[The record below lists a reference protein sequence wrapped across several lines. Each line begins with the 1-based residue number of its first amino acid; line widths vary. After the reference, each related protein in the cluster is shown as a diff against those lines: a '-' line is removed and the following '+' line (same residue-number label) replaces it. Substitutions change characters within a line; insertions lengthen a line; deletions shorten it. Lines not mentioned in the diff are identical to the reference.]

1 MAGAPELT
9 SHSQATEAVEGVE
22 PSGTAA
28 PLTGARPDSDHPQQS
43 RRRRY
48 KVIEPAPGAYVC
60 GIEPVAA

>member
-28 PLTGARPDSDHPQQS
+28 PVDRC
-43 RRRRY
+43 
-48 KVIEPAPGAYVC
+48 AP
-60 GIEPVAA
+60 